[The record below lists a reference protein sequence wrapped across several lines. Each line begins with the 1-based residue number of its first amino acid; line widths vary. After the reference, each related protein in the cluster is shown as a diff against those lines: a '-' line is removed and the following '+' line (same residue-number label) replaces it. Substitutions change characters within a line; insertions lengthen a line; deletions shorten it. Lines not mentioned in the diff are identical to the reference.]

1 MCNSCFSGGVYTF
14 IFTLNIFWQRS
25 CSPPRAANRMKIEA
39 GADLGRVLLGSTDSG
54 WMGWLGFFVFYW
66 GKTVFG
72 WFG

>member
-1 MCNSCFSGGVYTF
+1 MATTLRVSFCFYCDAHLWCQVSR
-14 IFTLNIFWQRS
+14 TLPLYFQRYRLFS
-25 CSPPRAANRMKIEA
+25 ISPL
-39 GADLGRVLLGSTDSG
+39 LGRVLLGSTVSG